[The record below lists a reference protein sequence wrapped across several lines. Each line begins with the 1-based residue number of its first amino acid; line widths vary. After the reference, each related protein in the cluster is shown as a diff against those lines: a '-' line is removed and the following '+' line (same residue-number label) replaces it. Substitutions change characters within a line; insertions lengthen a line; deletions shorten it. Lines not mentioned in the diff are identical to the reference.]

1 MSAWRW
7 EITSRIAERRV
18 VAIVRARTAEEAL
31 ATATALVD
39 AGLDVI
45 ELPLTMRGA
54 LGAIEALAAARPGAL
69 VGAGTVLDEASARAA
84 ILAGARFLVS
94 PGLDRDVVATAHR
107 YGAAALPG
115 VQTPTEMVEAL
126 SAGADLLKVFPAGQ
140 LGPGFVKAVSAPLPQ
155 APLVPTGGVS
165 AENAAD
171 WLDAGAVA
179 LGVGGALTATTAG
192 APERA
197 AELLRAVRDWER
209 AGA

>member
-1 MSAWRW
+1 MSGWRW
-7 EITSRIAERRV
+7 EITSRITERRV

-31 ATATALVD
+31 ATATVLVD
-39 AGLDVI
+39 AGLDAI
-45 ELPLTMRGA
+45 ELPLTMPGA
-54 LGAIEALAAARPGAL
+54 LGAIEALVSSRPGAL

-94 PGLDRDVVATAHR
+94 PGLDRDVIATAHR

-115 VQTPTEMVEAL
+115 VQTPTEMVQAL

-165 AENAAD
+165 AGNAAE
-171 WLDAGAVA
+171 WLNAGAVA
-179 LGVGGALTATTAG
+179 LGVGGALTATTADAG
-192 APERA
+192 ERA
-197 AELLRAVRDWER
+197 AELLDAVATWER
-209 AGA
+209 SRA